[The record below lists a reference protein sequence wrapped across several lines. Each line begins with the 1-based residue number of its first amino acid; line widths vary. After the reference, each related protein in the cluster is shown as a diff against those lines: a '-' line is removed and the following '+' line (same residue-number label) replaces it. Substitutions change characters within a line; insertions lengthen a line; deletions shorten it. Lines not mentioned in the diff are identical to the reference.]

1 MNISDPI
8 STRKQLIKVFDDSLE
23 KNLIN
28 VTLADICSK
37 VINSVIPYEDAA
49 EVIEDKAYA
58 MCEEGN
64 IHTAIN
70 QLTMITD
77 FFEGLVNKNEENC
90 RDLAD
95 VYLLIG
101 QMFQFTGKYNESI
114 MWFTRSIVVD
124 DQYPV
129 PYHNLAISYK
139 KSGKI
144 DSAIRCLKQE
154 ILLAPGNYYSY
165 LFIADLYE
173 FKKMSF
179 EFELCLNQLLE
190 RDHDNILGLHRLIKY
205 YEKKHTS
212 SNVLFLYRR
221 LQAINKTF
229 NTTEWLIKLYYLC
242 REKKMFE
249 ALALATVWLEAT
261 PQSTIAYLVKAHIYG
276 VQKKLVLR
284 KNALRQFTEESNKR
298 IDKMKIK
305 IEEFGSIFGS
315 KYMSRLSKSILL
327 MLSSVNQNKI
337 F

>member
-1 MNISDPI
+1 MTFSDPI
-8 STRKQLIKVFDDSLE
+8 STNKQLIKVYDYSSE
-23 KNLIN
+23 KNLNN

-58 MCEEGN
+58 MCEGGN
-64 IHTAIN
+64 IYSAIN

-77 FFEGLVNKNEENC
+77 FFERLENKNEENC

-101 QMFQFTGKYNESI
+101 QMFQFTGKYDESVI
-114 MWFTRSIVVD
+114 WFTRSIVVD

-173 FKKMSF
+173 IKKMRY
-179 EFELCLNQLLE
+179 EFESCLNQLLE
-190 RDHDNILGLHRLIKY
+190 RDPDNILGLHRLIKY

-212 SNVLFLYRR
+212 SDVSLLYRR
-221 LQAINKTF
+221 LQGIKKNF

-242 REKKMFE
+242 REKKLSE
-249 ALALATVWLEAT
+249 ALVFADSWLQAT
-261 PQSTIAYLVKAHIYG
+261 PQSIIAYLVKAHILG
-276 VQKKLVLR
+276 VQKKIVLR
-284 KNALRQFTEESNKR
+284 KNVLRQFTEKSDNNV
-298 IDKMKIK
+298 DKMKIK

-315 KYMSRLSKSILL
+315 KYMNQLSKSIF
-327 MLSSVNQNKI
+327 SR
-337 F
+337 